1 MSGIGQFVGGLACQF
16 IGGKVSSYIHNKI
29 INPYILKPIG
39 LGDSDFA
46 ATASTTAISAGLA
59 GLSLL
64 GATAAAAYAGP
75 VGISYYGGYGAT
87 WALSQLTSIFV
98 GGAISGVLSG
108 AVQMTDKC
116 LLNPALHYLELDG
129 TNTDFVIKT
138 IEKVGISVAAAH
150 LASEF
155 LAGSAFDTSY
165 KLVQDKMIGISN
177 LKSVASLAIITDNR
191 ILDAGL
197 IKEIPGVQ
205 VLDGEVGRKFM
216 VENAAW
222 TQAKTSAEDF
232 DNVANL
238 TAAATQVGPVTNE
251 TLAQTKA
258 LVDAANK
265 VAKMHYEFSD
275 LKAQAAGG
283 IIYNIFSSIG
293 TGLDYLV
300 VKPFSY
306 IDHGF
311 STLFPSANDSIIT
324 NKVATI
330 SGMTA
335 ITGALG
341 GFGAAITRNEIE
353 TTIKSNIEAGINQLK
368 AVYPNQF
375 TDAQLS
381 LLADNALRDEAIKVY
396 HKDGLRID
404 GFDQQLYTDIL
415 AAQQKMIDAAAHAEH
430 EVAAA

>member
-205 VLDGEVGRKFM
+205 VLDGEVGRKFI

-222 TQAKTSAEDF
+222 TLAKTSAEDF
-232 DNVANL
+232 DKPINN
-238 TAAATQVGPVTNE
+238 
-251 TLAQTKA
+251 
-258 LVDAANK
+258 
-265 VAKMHYEFSD
+265 
-275 LKAQAAGG
+275 GG
-283 IIYNIFSSIG
+283 
-293 TGLDYLV
+293 
-300 VKPFSY
+300 
-306 IDHGF
+306 
-311 STLFPSANDSIIT
+311 
-324 NKVATI
+324 
-330 SGMTA
+330 
-335 ITGALG
+335 
-341 GFGAAITRNEIE
+341 
-353 TTIKSNIEAGINQLK
+353 
-368 AVYPNQF
+368 
-375 TDAQLS
+375 
-381 LLADNALRDEAIKVY
+381 
-396 HKDGLRID
+396 
-404 GFDQQLYTDIL
+404 
-415 AAQQKMIDAAAHAEH
+415 
-430 EVAAA
+430 